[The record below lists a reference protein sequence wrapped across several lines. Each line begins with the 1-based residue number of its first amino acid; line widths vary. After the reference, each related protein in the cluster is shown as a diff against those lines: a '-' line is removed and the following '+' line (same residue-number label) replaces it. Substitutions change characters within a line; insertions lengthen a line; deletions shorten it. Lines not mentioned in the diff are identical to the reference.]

1 MGVTTFEIESYKIS
15 IVQNL
20 DSYTKTIKLLSTNQS
35 HGIRFDVTLL
45 FLAANPYKNQGTIGQ
60 VSNFGG
66 TNFDPI
72 GLAVWVDIK
81 NFESFYQVMSS
92 EKPVYLSFNAVT
104 PEVIADVD
112 MVRLTTDTEKP
123 GDFEQPK
130 AVRMPP
136 KL

>member
-1 MGVTTFEIESYKIS
+1 MGTQTFEIESYKVTID
-15 IVQNL
+15 QQL
-20 DSYTKTIKLLSTNQS
+20 DSYTKSIKLLSTDQS

-45 FLAANPYKNQGTIGQ
+45 FLVKNPYKSQGSIGQ
-60 VSNFGG
+60 VVNFGG

-72 GLAVWVDIK
+72 GLALWIDIQ

-92 EKPVYLSFNAVT
+92 EKPVYLTFTYSSKEAVS
-104 PEVIADVD
+104 EVTH
-112 MVRLTTDTEKP
+112 VRLTTDKEMP

-130 AVRMPP
+130 VVRIPP